1 MLIFAGYAKR
11 FCRDSRGA
19 TMIEYGLIAGLISI
33 VMLGAL
39 TAMGTAIE
47 QTFFGAVVDAVNG

>member
-1 MLIFAGYAKR
+1 
-11 FCRDSRGA
+11 
-19 TMIEYGLIAGLISI
+19 MIEYGLIAGLISI